1 MLSELDW
8 YKMFAFST
16 PAAEIFIRGTVMYL
30 GLFILLRV
38 ILKRESSGL
47 SMSDLLVIVLLAD
60 ASQNAMA
67 GDYTSISDGIL
78 LVLVIIGWSYVLNW
92 LSFKSKFMERI
103 IKPGKLL
110 LIKNG
115 KLMKKNMR
123 EEMITVRELMSE
135 LRKNGLEKFDEVYEA
150 YMESDGTISFI
161 TGEQHKKTTNKQDMI
176 N

>member
-1 MLSELDW
+1 MLLQLDW

-47 SMSDLLVIVLLAD
+47 SMTDLLVIVLLAD

-92 LSFKSKFMERI
+92 LSYKYSFLERI

-115 KLMKKNMR
+115 KLMKKNMK

-135 LRKNGLEKFDEVYEA
+135 LRKNGLEKLDEVYRLTWRA
-150 YMESDGTISFI
+150 MEPSVL
-161 TGEQHKKTTNKQDMI
+161 
-176 N
+176 